1 MGRPIHLI
9 ENVGVTGFEY
19 TEAEPVALGALLRR
33 SRFFWA
39 ALAFTVGMAIGVYIA

>member
-1 MGRPIHLI
+1 MRPLHLI

-19 TEAEPVALGALLRR
+19 TDAEPVNLGTVLRR

-39 ALAFTVGMAIGVYIA
+39 ALAFAAGIAIGVYVA